1 MQLITEKQC
10 QLLDLG
16 RRDHRLGHSQAAGEI
31 GNLLGEFVP
40 AEPQINQPLTHRSV
54 LGIHQ
59 ALLDQFQQPG
69 DASFRLLVIMAH
81 LPQSIAVAIFAFDR
95 RAQIVAE
102 QTHQVLGLQYLL
114 RHLADHDAIELVHRH
129 AQPLA
134 AERPLFEAARTAV
147 VSIGVTIHA
156 HLMRHLAAHLYL
168 LANPGDYETV
178 RRLLGHKNIETT
190 IRFYEGLL
198 TDDAFA
204 RYDGLIEE
212 MRSKTAAK
220 PSKPSGSN
228 IEDDFDEGDLL

>member
-1 MQLITEKQC
+1 
-10 QLLDLG
+10 
-16 RRDHRLGHSQAAGEI
+16 
-31 GNLLGEFVP
+31 
-40 AEPQINQPLTHRSV
+40 
-54 LGIHQ
+54 
-59 ALLDQFQQPG
+59 
-69 DASFRLLVIMAH
+69 
-81 LPQSIAVAIFAFDR
+81 
-95 RAQIVAE
+95 
-102 QTHQVLGLQYLL
+102 
-114 RHLADHDAIELVHRH
+114 
-129 AQPLA
+129 
-134 AERPLFEAARTAV
+134 
-147 VSIGVTIHA
+147 
-156 HLMRHLAAHLYL
+156 MRHLAAHLYL